1 MPERIKTVLPAR
13 NAFFRGT
20 PMLDEEQASADFQQ
34 ASHFFQRKA
43 NLRNAAASPCHYNRI
58 QTAVGERNTTRPSA
72 APATREIFWPRRL
85 LREASAWHIYPSY
98 DPVKGPVAISATM
111 ACVRAR

>member
-43 NLRNAAASPCHYNRI
+43 NLRNAAASPCHYDRI
-58 QTAVGERNTTRPSA
+58 QTAVRQRDTLGGAFDEMDWTVEVLSIGLSPPQQPGR
-72 APATREIFWPRRL
+72 
-85 LREASAWHIYPSY
+85 
-98 DPVKGPVAISATM
+98 
-111 ACVRAR
+111 